1 MLHPTCS
8 QKLGSLSHC
17 FGSYW
22 VGGGEGELFGC
33 GLCVGGTCRGDGG
46 GCWHPRNSLSLLF
59 LPFWLLS
66 LQSSSSLSLLS
77 WLAGLWLLVSH
88 SARQDG
94 SGPHASGHSGSG
106 MLGWRRRATN

>member
-22 VGGGEGELFGC
+22 VGGGELFGC

-46 GCWHPRNSLSLLF
+46 VVGILAIHCHCCFCRFGCCHFSLRHHCHCYH
-59 LPFWLLS
+59 
-66 LQSSSSLSLLS
+66 S

-88 SARQDG
+88 RACQDG